1 VVKSRPTVL
10 ALHNGLWGEEW
21 GQEQPEF
28 IPDLLYFLYHR
39 LLWVDDLVTVR
50 TLRPAP
56 CPSRGLVLDDDMLT
70 MDVLATVR
78 AVTELG
84 TV

>member
-1 VVKSRPTVL
+1 MVKGRPTVL
-10 ALHNGLWGEEW
+10 ALHNGRWGEEW
-21 GQEQPEF
+21 GQEQSES
-28 IPDLLYFLYHR
+28 IPDLLYFLSHGSFR
-39 LLWVDDLVTVR
+39 VDDLVTVW

-56 CPSRGLVLDDDMLT
+56 CSGCGLVLDDNMLT